1 MLSGGNI
8 ILIYNVMS
16 RIYIPPRVTSNGYSV
31 KVASSHS
38 PQDFAHLIGLMLSDV
53 LVFDD
58 GTDELLDA
66 GRVILP
72 RHYYLFEGTRD
83 GVIQY
88 KPYEYD
94 QYRIVVTTYKGIIYS
109 IDSIG

>member
-1 MLSGGNI
+1 
-8 ILIYNVMS
+8 
-16 RIYIPPRVTSNGYSV
+16 
-31 KVASSHS
+31 
-38 PQDFAHLIGLMLSDV
+38 MLSDV
-53 LVFDD
+53 LLFDD
-58 GTDELLDA
+58 GTDELLEA

-72 RHYYLFEGTRD
+72 RYYYLFEGVKD

-94 QYRIVVTTYKGIIYS
+94 RYRIVVTTYKGIIYS

>member
-1 MLSGGNI
+1 MGK
-8 ILIYNVMS
+8 
-16 RIYIPPRVTSNGYSV
+16 IYIPPRVFSNGYTT
-31 KVASSHS
+31 KVASTQR
-38 PQDFAHLIGLMLSDV
+38 PEDFIHLVGVPVDEVV
-53 LVFDD
+53 LFDD
-58 GTDELLDA
+58 STDAMLDE

-72 RHYYLFEGTRD
+72 RHYYVFVGTKD

-94 QYRIVVTTYKGIIYS
+94 QYRIVVTTYKGLIYA

>member
-1 MLSGGNI
+1 MG
-8 ILIYNVMS
+8 
-16 RIYIPPRVTSNGYSV
+16 IYIPPRITSNGYSV

-38 PQDFAHLIGLMLSDV
+38 PQDFIHLVGVKVGEVVS
-53 LVFDD
+53 FDD
-58 GTDELLDA
+58 GTDAMLDE

-72 RHYYLFEGTRD
+72 RHYYIFVGTKD
-83 GVIQY
+83 GVLQY

-94 QYRIVVTTYKGIIYS
+94 KYRIVVTTYKDIIYT